1 MTKKNRHERPD
12 TRRFVQI
19 AHQPSIGVEVSTG
32 RAWVGVDQQVGHGS
46 ADALFGLTDEQ
57 YAEALRGSM
66 SDWGFLAECWRGEHD
81 DLRLF
86 DPRGGSWKPEGWL
99 PRRARMIEPPFNGEI
114 WRHIDALGEPQD
126 SERVEISQRLS
137 GGTTEIM
144 TADGAVTGLSI
155 RLGGDRA
162 YPRPAAVIAGITAG
176 SARESV
182 RAVLGEPVEPD
193 SDTFNIEGFSA
204 RLSFTTGG
212 LESITLERPAPSP
225 SPDGAIGVFLAAI
238 GEPEAG
244 AAYTAAARLS
254 GDASRRWAVSSRF
267 RRRLLVFDGGVEMQ
281 VEDDQVLSV
290 RLNLRA
296 ASDEPRF
303 RYADDLIPGVM
314 WPPSREGVRA
324 ALGTPAFSRRSTD
337 VHWLGR
343 CDLLVEYGLGASGE
357 IPIEMTAIRT
367 GRSVSHSIHRWRSGE
382 FTLFQ
387 DIIGRPSENALVRH
401 AGDLPGVRIGMR
413 SGVVSEVEIG
423 TSGYQTERFA
433 AFIDGMSRQPT
444 IEDLPMGAP
453 TYLGKHDRVW
463 DYDPVWV
470 HMRVSTRNKITSIC
484 VREELPRGL
493 DMRPWRWDR
502 DR

>member
-1 MTKKNRHERPD
+1 MTKKNRRERPD

-19 AHQPSIGVEVSTG
+19 AHQPSIGVEVSSG
-32 RAWVGVDQQVGHGS
+32 RAWIGIDQQVGHGS
-46 ADALFGLTDEQ
+46 ADALFALTDKQ

-66 SDWGFLAECWRGEHD
+66 EDWGFSAECWRGEHD

-99 PRRARMIEPPFNGEI
+99 PRRARMIEPPFNGEV

-126 SERVEISQRLS
+126 SERVEISRRLS
-137 GGTTEIM
+137 GETTEIT
-144 TADGAVTGLSI
+144 TADGAVTGLTL
-155 RLGGDRA
+155 RLRGDRA
-162 YPRPAAVIAGITAG
+162 YPRPAAVIAGLTAG

-193 SDTFNIEGFSA
+193 SDAFNLEGFSA
-204 RLSFTTGG
+204 RLSFTAGG
-212 LESITLERPAPSP
+212 LDSITLERPDPSP
-225 SPDGAIGVFLAAI
+225 PPGGAIGVFLAAI

-254 GDASRRWAVSSRF
+254 GAASRRWAVSSRF
-267 RRRLLVFDGGVEMQ
+267 RRRLIVFDGGVEMQ

-290 RLNLRA
+290 RLNLGA
-296 ASDEPRF
+296 TSDEPKY
-303 RYADDLIPGVM
+303 RYAGDLVPGVA
-314 WPPSREGVRA
+314 WPPSREDVRA
-324 ALGTPAFSRRSTD
+324 TLGTPAFSRGNTD
-337 VHWLGR
+337 VHRLGR

-357 IPIEMTAIRT
+357 VPSEMTAIRT
-367 GRSVSHSIHRWRSGE
+367 GRSVSHGIHRWRSGE

-387 DIIGRPSENALVRH
+387 DIIGRPPENALVRH
-401 AGDLPGVRIGMR
+401 VGDLPGVRIGMR

-433 AFIDGMSRQPT
+433 AFIDGMSTQPT
-444 IEDLPMGAP
+444 IENLPMGAP
-453 TYLGKHDRVW
+453 TYLSEHDRVW

-470 HMRVSTRNKITSIC
+470 HARMSKDNEITSIC
-484 VREELPRGL
+484 VRAELAHGL
-493 DMRPWRWDR
+493 DVRPWKWDR